1 MQNLDFK
8 AALLVLL
15 LGRLE
20 IIFSFIRNEMSQSAV
35 KRITNLKDD
44 DLFLSFDADEIPKTE
59 ARRISPKFKNSF

>member
-1 MQNLDFK
+1 
-8 AALLVLL
+8 
-15 LGRLE
+15 
-20 IIFSFIRNEMSQSAV
+20 MSQSAV